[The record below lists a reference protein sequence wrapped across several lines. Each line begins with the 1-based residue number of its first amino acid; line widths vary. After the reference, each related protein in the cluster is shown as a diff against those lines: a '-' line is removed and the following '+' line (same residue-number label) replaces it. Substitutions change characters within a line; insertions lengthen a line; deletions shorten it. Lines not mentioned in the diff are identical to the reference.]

1 MNTMIK
7 NWLKWRKTKKV
18 AAEDETY
25 AISQKDTQRDHHVN
39 ATAAYHT
46 ATRPRVHRGP
56 RSCPGDLSINHCD
69 AYSRVLDRSLY
80 PDIIIP
86 GEMIH
91 RRRRQQQ
98 RFRRVNASTSE
109 YGSGDPSPTTLHST
123 YNRNLDDS
131 DSGSD
136 SWTTEYERAQHI
148 RELEYGLREQKKK
161 LKDYKGRLRAERD
174 LRIVNERTMM
184 EEVEKYKCE
193 LKREQ
198 RERKATEQRYIDI
211 IAYMKTKLSLLEQQ
225 QSIGQRCLPPA
236 LPPISDSAI
245 NLQSGATQLGGT
257 SELLYP
263 LNMNNPSSILR
274 RISFEHELDETK
286 NFRAEEIYGDLE
298 TARSSENTT
307 TTGTEQSD
315 RNRRS
320 TTLLKEND
328 SDNDDNG
335 YVTTFEYPAKSTE
348 KNEDTRGTNGLLRTS
363 L

>member
-1 MNTMIK
+1 MIK
-7 NWLKWRKTKKV
+7 NWLKWRKTKKMV
-18 AAEDETY
+18 AEDETY
-25 AISQKDTQRDHHVN
+25 AISQKDTQRDRHVN

-56 RSCPGDLSINHCD
+56 RSCPGDLSVNHCD
-69 AYSRVLDRSLY
+69 AYNRVLDRSLY

-148 RELEYGLREQKKK
+148 R
-161 LKDYKGRLRAERD
+161 
-174 LRIVNERTMM
+174 
-184 EEVEKYKCE
+184 
-193 LKREQ
+193 
-198 RERKATEQRYIDI
+198 
-211 IAYMKTKLSLLEQQ
+211 LLEQQ
-225 QSIGQRCLPPA
+225 QSMGQRCLPPA
-236 LPPISDSAI
+236 LPIINDSAI

-257 SELLYP
+257 NELLYP
-263 LNMNNPSSILR
+263 LNMNAPSSILR
-274 RISFEHELDETK
+274 RISFEQELDETK

-320 TTLLKEND
+320 TTLLKEHD

-335 YVTTFEYPAKSTE
+335 YVTTFEYPAKTTE
-348 KNEDTRGTNGLLRTS
+348 NEDTRGTNGLLRTS